1 MNKVLGKIKS
11 CELVI
16 RDGVIGFVFDLS
28 LSGGSSGVTDTKNM
42 WRTIKEV
49 KHRHEAT
56 HDRYKWTVEDRNNY
70 LISSVDTINQLMN
83 DANVY
88 KFSDLKDI
96 PVEVTLDGFS
106 LVSFRILTEVL

>member
-1 MNKVLGKIKS
+1 MDKVLGKIKS
-11 CELVI
+11 CELAI

-28 LSGGSSGVTDTKNM
+28 IEGGSSGVTDAKNM

-49 KHRHEAT
+49 QLRKEAT
-56 HDRYKWTVEDRNNY
+56 HDRYKWTVKDRDNEM
-70 LISSVDTINQLMN
+70 IVAVDHINQLMS

-88 KFSDLKDI
+88 KFSDLKDK
-96 PVEVTLDGFS
+96 PVEVTLDGFN

>member
-16 RDGVIGFVFDLS
+16 RDCGIGFVFNLS
-28 LSGGSSGVTDTKNM
+28 LSGGDSGVTDSKNM

-49 KHRHEAT
+49 KCIQEST
-56 HDRYKWTVEDRNNY
+56 HDSYKWNVEDRNNY
-70 LISSVDTINQLMN
+70 LISSVDHINQLMN

-96 PVEVTLDGFS
+96 PIEVTLDGFN
-106 LVSFRILTEVL
+106 LVSFRILIEVL

>member
-16 RDGVIGFVFDLS
+16 RDGVIGFVFELS
-28 LSGGSSGVTDTKNM
+28 INGGSSGVTDAKNM

-96 PVEVTLDGFS
+96 PVEVTLDVFS

>member
-1 MNKVLGKIKS
+1 MKEVLGKIKS

-28 LSGGSSGVTDTKNM
+28 INGGSSGVTDAKNM
-42 WRTIKEV
+42 WQTIKEV
-49 KHRHEAT
+49 KHRNEAT

-70 LISSVDTINQLMN
+70 MISSMDHINQLMN

-96 PVEVTLDGFS
+96 PIEVTLDGFS

>member
-1 MNKVLGKIKS
+1 MKKVLGKIKS
-11 CELVI
+11 CKLVI
-16 RDGVIGFVFDLS
+16 RDGVIDFVFDLS
-28 LSGGSSGVTDTKNM
+28 LSVGSSGVTDAKHM

-70 LISSVDTINQLMN
+70 MISSMDHINQLMN

-96 PVEVTLDGFS
+96 PIEVTLDGFS
-106 LVSFRILTEVL
+106 LVSFRILTEVI

>member
-28 LSGGSSGVTDTKNM
+28 LSGGSSGVIDAKNM
-42 WRTIKEV
+42 WQTIKEV
-49 KHRHEAT
+49 KLRNEAT
-56 HDRYKWTVEDRNNY
+56 HDRYQWTVEDRNNY
-70 LISSVDTINQLMN
+70 LISSMDHINQLMN

-96 PVEVTLDGFS
+96 PIEVTLDGFS

>member
-16 RDGVIGFVFDLS
+16 RDGAIGFVFELS
-28 LSGGSSGVTDTKNM
+28 INGGSSGVTDSKNM
-42 WRTIKEV
+42 WNTIREV
-49 KHRHEAT
+49 KHRNEAT
-56 HDRYKWTVEDRNNY
+56 HDRYQWTVEDRNNY
-70 LISSVDTINQLMN
+70 MISSMDHINQLMN

-88 KFSDLKDI
+88 KFSDLKDVPI
-96 PVEVTLDGFS
+96 DVTLDGFS

>member
-1 MNKVLGKIKS
+1 
-11 CELVI
+11 
-16 RDGVIGFVFDLS
+16 
-28 LSGGSSGVTDTKNM
+28 
-42 WRTIKEV
+42 
-49 KHRHEAT
+49 
-56 HDRYKWTVEDRNNY
+56 
-70 LISSVDTINQLMN
+70 MN

>member
-11 CELVI
+11 CELAI
-16 RDGVIGFVFDLS
+16 RDGVIGFVFELS
-28 LSGGSSGVTDTKNM
+28 INGGSSGVTDAKNM
-42 WRTIKEV
+42 WQTIKEV
-49 KHRHEAT
+49 KHRNEAT

-70 LISSVDTINQLMN
+70 LISSVDHINHLMN

-88 KFSDLKDI
+88 KFSDLKDKPI
-96 PVEVTLDGFS
+96 EVTLDGFS

>member
-1 MNKVLGKIKS
+1 MKEVLGKIKS

-16 RDGVIGFVFDLS
+16 QDCGIGFVFDLS
-28 LSGGSSGVTDTKNM
+28 LNGGSSGVTDAKNM

-70 LISSVDTINQLMN
+70 LISSVDHINQLMN